1 MKKLI
6 KLLCILT
13 VLFLTFPTQL
23 KAVEENNP
31 DATMTIV
38 MTDEN
43 GNETEYQL
51 HEGEPLTVPVY
62 MQKEGSLT
70 RDWTACATLTFFP
83 EAYRVNFKFTPFEA
97 FKYKTLGFTGS
108 FNTTDA
114 HGQLYMRSSH
124 TGKLQG
130 AVSRPQGKGWRAIL
144 VGSYLVTGY
153 NPSNVSKAYQYR

>member
-23 KAVEENNP
+23 KAVEENDP

-51 HEGEPLTVPVY
+51 HEGEPL
-62 MQKEGSLT
+62 L
-70 RDWTACATLTFFP
+70 C
-83 EAYRVNFKFTPFEA
+83 
-97 FKYKTLGFTGS
+97 
-108 FNTTDA
+108 
-114 HGQLYMRSSH
+114 
-124 TGKLQG
+124 
-130 AVSRPQGKGWRAIL
+130 
-144 VGSYLVTGY
+144 
-153 NPSNVSKAYQYR
+153 QYICKKKVV